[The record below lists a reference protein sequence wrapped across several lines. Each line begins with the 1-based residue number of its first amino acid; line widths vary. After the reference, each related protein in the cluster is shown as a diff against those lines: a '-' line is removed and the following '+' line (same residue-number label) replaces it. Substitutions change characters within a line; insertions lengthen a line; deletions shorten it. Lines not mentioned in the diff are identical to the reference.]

1 VPCVLAAIGTSTGS
15 ANVTT
20 ELHLENTLAAA
31 ASCRAGQDAARV
43 AASTRAGQ
51 GRARA
56 AAPFRAR
63 EGAARAA
70 HRAVQAQVQPRTP
83 HNENLLISI
92 PRRVN
97 PQPLFLSHSLYRATP
112 KAMRGVF
119 FLSFL
124 ALSFPH
130 SNHRA
135 TRYVIREFVCTPSLS
150 LSLSRTLFRATSIAM
165 RGVGDFPHIE
175 TPFPPVPYALRALAA
190 IETSTGSGLRPRR
203 PTLSLSCTC
212 RTPSRQR
219 R

>member
-1 VPCVLAAIGTSTGS
+1 MSCRTRRRKSCGV
-15 ANVTT
+15 N
-20 ELHLENTLAAA
+20 
-31 ASCRAGQDAARV
+31 SCRARTRKSSGPVSCPRRSSKSGSPRCTSASSTPYTSQREPAHSNP
-43 AASTRAGQ
+43 AAS
-51 GRARA
+51 
-56 AAPFRAR
+56 
-63 EGAARAA
+63 
-70 HRAVQAQVQPRTP
+70 QPPTP
-83 HNENLLISI
+83 
-92 PRRVN
+92 
-97 PQPLFLSHSLYRATP
+97 LYRATP

-119 FLSFL
+119 FQSFL

>member
-1 VPCVLAAIGTSTGS
+1 VSWQQSGPQRVLPTSP
-15 ANVTT
+15 
-20 ELHLENTLAAA
+20 L
-31 ASCRAGQDAARV
+31 SC
-43 AASTRAGQ
+43 TW
-51 GRARA
+51 
-56 AAPFRAR
+56 
-63 EGAARAA
+63 
-70 HRAVQAQVQPRTP
+70 RTP
-83 HNENLLISI
+83 WRQRPHVVPDKTPQELRRQLVPGKDAQEQR
-92 PRRVN
+92 PRFVPETEQQERLTALYKRKFN
-97 PQPLFLSHSLYRATP
+97 PVHLTTRTCSFQSRGESTPNPVTLFLSHSLYRATP